1 MLRTFQRKP
10 QVVVLMGRNER
21 RELYGPMALGVSLYM
36 AVSRGSPKLL
46 RSQHRLSWHRGRQ
59 VERREAW
66 SVRDPGRGEA
76 IHRRRKCVSWHSLG
90 GAGPKFED
98 PRTEMRCSI
107 ERPLG
112 SQNLWSIRTECRS
125 DLQQNDRR
133 KLGGTLGCLCS
144 RQVKAMKTGVDGM
157 ATRRLR
163 RAAMPASRPMVADVL
178 KAPLKEIPSCA
189 GRSHG

>member
-1 MLRTFQRKP
+1 
-10 QVVVLMGRNER
+10 MGRNEG
-21 RELYGPMALGVSLYM
+21 ENLYGPMALGVSLYM
-36 AVSRGSPKLL
+36 AVSRGGPKLL
-46 RSQHRLSWHRGRQ
+46 RSQHRLSWRRGRQ

-66 SVRDPGRGEA
+66 SIRDPGRGET
-76 IHRRRKCVSWHSLG
+76 IHCQGKCVSWHSLG
-90 GAGPKFED
+90 GARSKFED
-98 PRTEMRCSI
+98 PRAKMRCSI
-107 ERPLG
+107 DRPVG
-112 SQNLWSIRTECRS
+112 SQNLWSVRTECCG
-125 DLQQNDRR
+125 DLQQDGRR